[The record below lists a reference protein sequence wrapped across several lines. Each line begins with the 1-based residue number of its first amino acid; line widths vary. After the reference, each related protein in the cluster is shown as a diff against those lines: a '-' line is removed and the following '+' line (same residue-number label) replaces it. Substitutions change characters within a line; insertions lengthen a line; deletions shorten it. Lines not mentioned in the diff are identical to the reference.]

1 MFYKFYYREND
12 RSKQWEVGSA
22 KKEERIQ
29 IETLYPWEFLG
40 SKLQNTNE
48 QWLELLPIN
57 VRSTDQQHGHHQ
69 GVC

>member
-1 MFYKFYYREND
+1 MIEANNEKL
-12 RSKQWEVGSA
+12 EVLICC

-48 QWLELLPIN
+48 QWL
-57 VRSTDQQHGHHQ
+57 
-69 GVC
+69 